1 MRKNTLLWGVVFSL
15 TTSLPSW
22 AQDETTDPV
31 DPTAETQQ
39 EETQEE
45 IQTETPA
52 TSASED
58 TDETTT
64 EDGDKFSSRDR
75 LIQTWAGDAPEAE
88 PVDLSNYEQAIN
100 DAQAALDA
108 AAEDITEEE
117 LAALNQTLTD
127 AQAALETAQTDAETA
142 QGHAEIEA
150 LVADLTDEQVFA
162 LNRAL
167 NNTLN
172 SPFAPELTAEQLQ
185 QIIDG
190 DYSKQQINAFTK
202 ALEEEAKFE
211 SLAARFEAKAEASG
225 NDKHLL
231 QAERLR
237 LKATTQSDRFMAKVE
252 GTSPSAAAKN
262 NAKQNAKS
270 AAKTVAKN
278 QAKDAAREAAK
289 TLRKEQAKQR
299 AKEKSK
305 GKSSV

>member
-1 MRKNTLLWGVVFSL
+1 MRKSTLLWGVVFSL

-22 AQDETTDPV
+22 AQDDTTDPV
-31 DPTAETQQ
+31 DPAAETQQ

-45 IQTETPA
+45 PT
-52 TSASED
+52 
-58 TDETTT
+58 TDEG
-64 EDGDKFSSRDR
+64 EKFSSRDR
-75 LIQTWAGDAPEAE
+75 LIQTWTGDAPEVE
-88 PVDLSNYEQAIN
+88 PVDLSSYEQALS

-117 LAALNQTLTD
+117 LTALNQALTD
-127 AQAALETAQTDAETA
+127 AQAALETAQADADAA
-142 QGHAEIEA
+142 QGHEIEA

-167 NNTLN
+167 NNTHD

-190 DYSKQQINAFTK
+190 DYTKHQINAFTK

-211 SLAARFEAKAEASG
+211 SLAAGFEAKAEASG

-237 LKATTQSDRFMAKVE
+237 LKATSQSERFMAKVE
-252 GTSPSAAAKN
+252 GISPSSTAKN
-262 NAKQNAKS
+262 NAKQNAKA

-289 TLRKEQAKQR
+289 ALRKEQAKQR

-305 GKSSV
+305 GKNNV